1 MRIVNIK
8 RVMHGSGGMMRGNV
22 ERLKIVIII
31 LNFRA
36 LDDFETELGEK
47 IGHTLYGAR
56 NGVMRTNFQ
65 SSARERDVER
75 FSRQLLRNGLIL
87 EECLT
92 LAN

>member
-47 IGHTLYGAR
+47 I
-56 NGVMRTNFQ
+56 
-65 SSARERDVER
+65 
-75 FSRQLLRNGLIL
+75 
-87 EECLT
+87 
-92 LAN
+92 